1 MKMGVGLFWGI
12 ILIAIGISIIFK
24 VIFDVSI
31 FRILI
36 AIVFI
41 LIGIKIL
48 VGKSVVN
55 VSTKDSDVIFNDK
68 KYTEFPI
75 TNTEYNTIF
84 GKSVYDF
91 SEAKVSADSNI
102 TLQFNTVFGHSE
114 IILPEGLPVRI
125 KADAV
130 FGAVKLPNENSAV
143 FGSATYVTEL
153 DSISVNYVDVKAS
166 AVFGNIEIR
175 KASQF

>member
-1 MKMGVGLFWGI
+1 MKMGIGLFWGI
-12 ILIAIGISIIFK
+12 ILIAIGLSIIFK

-48 VGKSVVN
+48 VGRSVVDI
-55 VSTKDSDVIFNDK
+55 STKDSDVIFNDK
-68 KYTEFPI
+68 KYTEFPL
-75 TNTEYNTIF
+75 TSTEYNTIF

-91 SEAKVSADSNI
+91 SDAKVPTDTNI
-102 TLQFNTVFGHSE
+102 SLQFNTVFGQCD

-143 FGSATYVTEL
+143 FGSANYQTEQ
-153 DSISVNYVDVKAS
+153 DSVATNFVNIKAS
-166 AVFGNIEIR
+166 AVFGNIEI
-175 KASQF
+175 KKTGQY

>member
-1 MKMGVGLFWGI
+1 MKMGIGLFWGL
-12 ILIAIGISIIFK
+12 ILIAIGLSIIFK
-24 VIFDVSI
+24 VVFGISV

-36 AIVFI
+36 AVVFI

-48 VGKSVVN
+48 LGRSIVDIN
-55 VSTKDSDVIFNDK
+55 PKDSDVVFNEK
-68 KYTEFPI
+68 KYTVFPSAD
-75 TNTEYNTIF
+75 TEYNTIF

-91 SEAKVSADSNI
+91 SMADIPVDTNVS
-102 TLQFNTVFGHSE
+102 LQFNTIFGHSE
-114 IILPEGLPVRI
+114 IILPEGLPVKI

-143 FGSATYVTEL
+143 FGSA
-153 DSISVNYVDVKAS
+153 NYVSDQDPDATSFVQIKAS

-175 KASQF
+175 KAGAY